1 MKESDVL
8 IVGAGP
14 GGCAAAIT
22 LARAGARVVI
32 LDHSHPRDK
41 FCAGGIPVEAWTD
54 MAGFDLDGVDAW
66 GINRAHISAPAGH
79 VLEVHSARDAGF
91 VVSRRDFD
99 GLLLERAKA
108 AGAVHI
114 AEKALD
120 LFRENGRFVVK
131 TAGTDYEAETLIGAD
146 GVRSMVRDRLVGRIP
161 LRHRGIC
168 VGCSVPAP
176 ASSHTIRMEFSGA
189 RGSLGYFW
197 IFPRGDWLNIGVGE
211 YYNDDVPSA
220 RTFLASKAEEHA
232 IDLKGVRLLGA
243 QIPMAKDPSFFDLPI
258 AGAGWAL
265 IGDAAGH
272 VHPWTGEGI
281 GNAARGGIL
290 AAEAILG
297 GRVTDF
303 QEMWQASFGAG
314 LRKSARFFKYLNALT
329 INKALWALS
338 GTEVGSDIGWMLL
351 NGRGD
356 EAVSLK
362 SLRLLPRW
370 IMQRARV

>member
-1 MKESDVL
+1 MKQSDVL

-41 FCAGGIPVEAWTD
+41 FCAGGIPVESWTA
-54 MAGFDLDGVDAW
+54 MSGFDLGDVDAW
-66 GINRAHISAPAGH
+66 GINRAHIFAPAGH
-79 VLEVHSARDAGF
+79 VLEVHAAQDAGF
-91 VVSRRDFD
+91 VVSRREFD
-99 GLLLERAKA
+99 SVLLERAKA
-108 AGAVHI
+108 AGAIHI
-114 AEKALD
+114 AEKATD

-131 TAGTDYEAETLIGAD
+131 TAANEYKAETIIGAD
-146 GVRSMVRDRLVGRIP
+146 GVRSMVRERLVGRIP

-168 VGCSVPAP
+168 VGCSVPAT
-176 ASSHTIRMEFSGA
+176 ANSRTIRMEFFAGQ
-189 RGSLGYFW
+189 GPMGYFW
-197 IFPRGDWLNIGVGE
+197 IFPRRDWLNIGVGE
-211 YYNDDVPSA
+211 YYNNVRAA
-220 RTFLASKAEEHA
+220 RIILAARAGEHG
-232 IDLKGVRLLGA
+232 IDLQGVHLQGA
-243 QIPMAKDPSFFDLPI
+243 QIPMAKDAAFFDIPI

-281 GNAARGGIL
+281 GNAAHGGML

-297 GRVTDF
+297 GHVTDY
-303 QEMWQASFGAG
+303 QEMWEASFGAG
-314 LRKSARFFKYLNALT
+314 LRKSARLFKHLNGPN
-329 INKALWALS
+329 INKILWALS
-338 GTEVGSDIGWMLL
+338 GTEVGNGIGWMLL

-370 IMQRARV
+370 MAQRARV